1 MFCRMLEVVPP
12 SPTRSGT
19 LLLLR
24 IPLLL
29 LLDGRPLLTGRF
41 APLGLANGSWPL
53 RAEFAT
59 TPVTALAVGFEPPS
73 ISCIKKTKAWSGSK
87 PPVDDPAAPEPTVGK
102 GPELAT
108 VKGLEPVVGRGPGP
122 VAGKGPELATGKG
135 LEPVVG
141 RGPEPL
147 KVFKG
152 PEPPEAGPVPEV
164 IVVEVGKGPEPDV
177 GNGPGLVGTKPIS
190 SSSLRSRAAET

>member
-1 MFCRMLEVVPP
+1 MFCRMFEVVPP
-12 SPTRSGT
+12 RPTRSGT

-29 LLDGRPLLTGRF
+29 LLDGTPLLTGRF

-73 ISCIKKTKAWSGSK
+73 ISCIKKTKVWSGSK
-87 PPVDDPAAPEPTVGK
+87 PPAPVPTVGK
-102 GPELAT
+102 GPEPA
-108 VKGLEPVVGRGPGP
+108 V
-122 VAGKGPELATGKG
+122 GKGPELATGKG
-135 LEPVVG
+135 PEPVVGRGPGPELATGKGVEPVVG

-147 KVFKG
+147 KVFKE
-152 PEPPEAGPVPEV
+152 PELPEAGPVPEV
-164 IVVEVGKGPEPDV
+164 IPVEVGKRPEPDV